1 MKKILMLLCIA
12 YAAVAVSSANAVPTF
27 YTDRALFDAAAGG
40 GLSFESFESNPQE
53 AASVTYGDLT
63 YVETGGVGAAVITSE
78 NLFTNTAINSDFSAA
93 TTDGDHSIW
102 YVAVGEV
109 AGGVG
114 GVGTIEVE
122 GGDYTENIATLTFGA
137 ASPVTALG
145 FDITTNLDSTV
156 EMYFDVV
163 LNGNSVVAGLTSSIE
178 LTANTPSFFGII
190 DLVSPISNVTFE
202 VSGVNEIKLFQEY
215 QVGFDAVSYG
225 QPGQPT
231 VIPAPG
237 AFLLGSLGVSFV
249 GYLRRRRLL

>member
-27 YTDRALFDAAAGG
+27 YSDRALFDAAAGG

-53 AASVTYGDLT
+53 SASVTYGDLT
-63 YVETGGVGAAVITSE
+63 YVETGGVGAVVVSGV
-78 NLFTNTAINSDFSAA
+78 NLFTNTAINPAFSSA

-109 AGGVG
+109 
-114 GVGTIEVE
+114 E
-122 GGDYTENIATLTFGA
+122 GGIRDPFEEEYTENIATLTFGA

-145 FDITTNLDSTV
+145 FDITTNRDSTV

-163 LNGNSVVAGLTSSIE
+163 LNGNSVVAGLTSIIE

-202 VSGVNEIKLFQEY
+202 VSGTINGQILQEY
-215 QVGFDAVSYG
+215 QVGFDAVSFG
-225 QPGQPT
+225 QAT